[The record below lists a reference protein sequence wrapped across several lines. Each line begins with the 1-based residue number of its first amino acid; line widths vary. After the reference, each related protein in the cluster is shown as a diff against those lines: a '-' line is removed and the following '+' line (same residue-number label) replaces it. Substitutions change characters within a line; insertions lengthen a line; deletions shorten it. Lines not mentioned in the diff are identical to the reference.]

1 MPSTVVV
8 VGGNRL
14 LLANINK
21 MSKRKRRSS
30 FCLLADVRII
40 LAAKVADKMR
50 GLLQRGITRKK
61 TAGSRHLHRRHL
73 SLVVLSRMQ
82 VMGQLQYRRKHRNKM
97 IEQKC
102 AVRLILKGEASK
114 VLDPPDFKHKVLRPM
129 PPRMTMQVLKQA
141 DCHAAYKAA
150 PRWAKSIVLKELSDS
165 HNCSWSFMFGKA
177 LSDD

>member
-1 MPSTVVV
+1 
-8 VGGNRL
+8 
-14 LLANINK
+14 
-21 MSKRKRRSS
+21 
-30 FCLLADVRII
+30 
-40 LAAKVADKMR
+40 
-50 GLLQRGITRKK
+50 
-61 TAGSRHLHRRHL
+61 
-73 SLVVLSRMQ
+73 MQ